1 MVYSSGVDIMAK
13 AKNKFT
19 IPFTDKDRFT
29 EGHDE
34 HPTSTGWGPSCTGL
48 PHFTAEFCWNKMA
61 LAHWISPLRT
71 VKSDFN

>member
-19 IPFTDKDRFT
+19 IPFTNDKDRFT

-34 HPTSTGWGPSCTGL
+34 HPTSTGWGSKDSVQLVCFCGL
-48 PHFTAEFCWNKMA
+48 TMVYERYNE
-61 LAHWISPLRT
+61 L
-71 VKSDFN
+71 VNGD